1 MSQIKKLAG
10 QTVIYGLSNMLG
22 RFLNYLLVP
31 LHTMVLGKF
40 FYGQLTYIYSST
52 AILLVLLT
60 YGMETGFFRFAS
72 KKEENY
78 SKVLGTSL
86 YSIIAT
92 TSIFLV
98 FSILLKDLW
107 QGYFEVQS
115 SKIVIYFI
123 LIISLDVLNAIPF
136 AKLRIDERPIK
147 FMIIKL
153 FGIFINIGLN
163 LFYLMLCRKLSE
175 AGGEGFLAKLYNQ
188 DLVLD
193 YVLIAN
199 VISSAATFIILL
211 PEIVKFKPTFD
222 LSLLK
227 RMLKYS
233 FPILLIG
240 LAGQFNDQI
249 DKLLIPDLINDPN
262 PVEQLGIYSAN
273 FKLSILMVLFIQ
285 MFRYAAEPFFFKNA
299 ESKDAKKLYA
309 DIMNYFIIFGLI
321 IFLGVMFYIDIL
333 KYFIAEEFREGLFVI
348 PILLI
353 AKLIFGIL
361 FSLSI
366 WYKVTDKTQYGII
379 VAVTGA
385 VITILL
391 NVILLPKI
399 GYLGSALA
407 SLISYTVMLI
417 VSYSLSIKHYLIKYN
432 FKKISFY
439 FILAFGLFV
448 ISRLLNSENS
458 WMYYSFVTTM
468 LIGFTGI
475 AYLIEKKTLYNENKH
490 RKQI

>member
-1 MSQIKKLAG
+1 
-10 QTVIYGLSNMLG
+10 MLG

-78 SKVLGTSL
+78 SKVLGTSF

-123 LIISLDVLNAIPF
+123 LIISLDILNAIPF

-175 AGGEGFLAKLYNQ
+175 AGEEGFLAKLYNQ

-199 VISSAATFIILL
+199 LISSAVTFIILL

-222 LSLLK
+222 LSVLK

-249 DKLLIPDLINDPN
+249 DKLLIPNLINDPN

-321 IFLGVMFYIDIL
+321 IFLSVMFYLDML
-333 KYFIAEEFREGLFVI
+333 KYFIAEEFREGLFVV

-379 VAVTGA
+379 VAITGA
-385 VITILL
+385 SITILL

-439 FILAFGLFV
+439 FILAFGLFI
-448 ISRLLNSENS
+448 ISRLLNPENS
-458 WMYYSFVTTM
+458 WTYYSIVSTM

-475 AYLIEKKTLYNENKH
+475 AYLIEKKTLYNENKN